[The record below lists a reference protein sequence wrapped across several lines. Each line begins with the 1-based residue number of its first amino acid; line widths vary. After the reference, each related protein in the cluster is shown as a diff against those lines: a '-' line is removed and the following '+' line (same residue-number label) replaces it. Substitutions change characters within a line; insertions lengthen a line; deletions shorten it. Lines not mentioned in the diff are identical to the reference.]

1 MSRRSFPEGSMGTDI
16 RPAIPA
22 PSSVPATP
30 APDYKRRRFL
40 FAIGAGG
47 AAAATVAAGA
57 APAAAQVNTAVAQA
71 DDTASGYRVT
81 EHVRD
86 YYRTTKI

>member
-1 MSRRSFPEGSMGTDI
+1 MGTDT
-16 RPAIPA
+16 RTAVSP
-22 PSSVPATP
+22 PSTVPSNS
-30 APDYKRRRFL
+30 APDLKRRRFL
-40 FAIGAGG
+40 FAVGAGS
-47 AAAATVAAGA
+47 AAAASVAAGTA
-57 APAAAQVNTAVAQA
+57 HAAAQVETVAPQA

>member
-1 MSRRSFPEGSMGTDI
+1 MGTDT
-16 RPAIPA
+16 RFASSA
-22 PSSVPATP
+22 PSPVPATP

-47 AAAATVAAGA
+47 AAVATTAAGA
-57 APAAAQVNTAVAQA
+57 APAAAQVNSVIAQA
-71 DDTASGYRVT
+71 DDAASGYRVT

>member
-1 MSRRSFPEGSMGTDI
+1 MGTDI
-16 RPAIPA
+16 RSADPA
-22 PSSVPATP
+22 PSTVPATP
-30 APDYKRRRFL
+30 TPDFKRRRFL
-40 FAIGAGG
+40 FAVGAGG

-57 APAAAQVNTAVAQA
+57 APAVAQVNTVVAQA

>member
-1 MSRRSFPEGSMGTDI
+1 MGTDN
-16 RPAIPA
+16 RSVIPA
-22 PSSVPATP
+22 PSTIPAIP

-47 AAAATVAAGA
+47 AAAASVAAGA
-57 APAAAQVNTAVAQA
+57 APAAAQVHSVVAQA
-71 DDTASGYRVT
+71 DDAASGYRET